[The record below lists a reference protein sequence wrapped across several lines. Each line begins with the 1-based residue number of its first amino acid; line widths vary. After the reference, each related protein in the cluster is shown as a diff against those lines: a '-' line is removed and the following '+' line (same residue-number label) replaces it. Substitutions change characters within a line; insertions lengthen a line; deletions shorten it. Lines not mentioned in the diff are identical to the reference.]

1 MAGRTV
7 LGGGGK
13 TREEDCS
20 MSSRLGQAL
29 WIGSTTCAGL
39 WVESAGPHL
48 LVLFLFCV
56 RNESVCFIVCGEKQK

>member
-20 MSSRLGQAL
+20 LSSRLGQAL
-29 WIGSTTCAGL
+29 WIVTTTCAGL
-39 WVESAGPHL
+39 WVESAGLH
-48 LVLFLFCV
+48 F
-56 RNESVCFIVCGEKQK
+56 